1 MSFRSHVIAAALVAA
16 AGALAAAP
24 AQAQTASTPDS
35 SASTTLPPIITTAE
49 REGLLGR
56 IWNMQERRNEVIE
69 LERGNRRLK
78 HELRAYDRRIV
89 ELELRLQV
97 LQLRE
102 AEMKRAI
109 RAIDSA
115 TAATRAARLELEA
128 RLDRLERIAKGGR
141 SR

>member
-1 MSFRSHVIAAALVAA
+1 MSFRRNVIAAALVAA
-16 AGALAAAP
+16 AGALIASP
-24 AQAQTASTPDS
+24 ARAQTTTTPDS
-35 SASTTLPPIITTAE
+35 ASIQTLPPIVTTAE

-102 AEMKRAI
+102 VKMKRVI
-109 RAIDSA
+109 QAIDSA

-128 RLDRLERIAKGGR
+128 RLDRMERIAKGGR

>member
-1 MSFRSHVIAAALVAA
+1 MSFRRNVIAAALVAA
-16 AGALAAAP
+16 AGALIASP
-24 AQAQTASTPDS
+24 ARAQTTTTPDS
-35 SASTTLPPIITTAE
+35 AGIQTLPPIVTTAE

-102 AEMKRAI
+102 VKMKRVI
-109 RAIDSA
+109 QAIDSA

-128 RLDRLERIAKGGR
+128 RLDRMERIAKGGR